1 MTLLI
6 AGLSTRAIA
15 ESAVRS
21 GGQVITL
28 DYFGDRDQ
36 RVLVENV
43 SLMRDFQIGFSAE
56 ALLTASQTLVYD
68 ELVYIANLENYPG
81 IVEAMT
87 GRRVLC
93 GNPPAVLREV
103 RDWRALRR
111 WAAENDIPVPTTL
124 LPGEEFHA
132 DPTRRWLVKPARSGG
147 GHGIHFWAGERL
159 SEGTILQEHLT
170 GRPAS
175 VAFVADGRRCVLL
188 GITEQLIGETHL
200 GAQAFRWCG
209 NILPLATPAE
219 KHSVLIRSVTAM
231 AAGLTQRFHL
241 CGLNGIDLIVSD
253 QGQPF
258 LLEINPRYTASM
270 ELIEQAHGGNLFSLH
285 REGCLGNLPE
295 LPAIEWT
302 GPFWGK
308 GIVTTRRA
316 VTIPVTDAWYER
328 GRRDIPYTGERIAAG
343 HPVCTVLV
351 QGPDRDACWREL
363 TAAADAVSRE
373 IGDETG
379 DYH

>member
-1 MTLLI
+1 M
-6 AGLSTRAIA
+6 
-15 ESAVRS
+15 
-21 GGQVITL
+21 ITL

-36 RVLVENV
+36 RALVENY
-43 SLMRDFQIGFSAE
+43 SLMRDFQTGFSAE

-81 IVEAMT
+81 IVKAMA

-103 RDWRALRR
+103 RDWRALQR
-111 WAAENDIPVPTTL
+111 WAAENDIPMPTTL
-124 LPGEEFHA
+124 LPGEELCA
-132 DPTRRWLVKPARSGG
+132 DPTVRWLVKPARSGG
-147 GHGIHFWAGERL
+147 GHGIHFWAGEAL
-159 SEGTILQEHLT
+159 KGGTILQRYIA

-175 VAFVADGRRCVLL
+175 AAFVADGRHCVLL
-188 GITEQLIGETHL
+188 GITEQLIGETRL
-200 GAQAFRWCG
+200 GAQEFRWCG
-209 NILPLATPAE
+209 NILPLAAPTGQQ
-219 KHSVLIRSVTAM
+219 SVLVRSVTAL

-241 CGLNGIDLIVSD
+241 CGLNGIDLIVDD
-253 QGQPF
+253 QGQIF
-258 LLEINPRYTASM
+258 LLEVNPRYTASM
-270 ELIEQAHGGNLFSLH
+270 ELIEHATGGNLFSLH
-285 REGCLGNLPE
+285 REGYLGHLPE
-295 LPAIEWT
+295 PPAIQWK

-316 VTIPVTDAWYER
+316 VTVPVTDAWYER
-328 GRRDIPYTGERIAAG
+328 GRRDIPFTGERIAAG

-351 QGPDRDACWREL
+351 QGLDRDACWHEL